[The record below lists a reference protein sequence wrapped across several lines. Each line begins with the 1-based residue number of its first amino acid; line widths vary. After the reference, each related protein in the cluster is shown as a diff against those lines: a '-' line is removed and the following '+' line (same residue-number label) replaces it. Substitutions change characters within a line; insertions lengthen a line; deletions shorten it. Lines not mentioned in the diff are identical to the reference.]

1 MERKKVYNGDFC
13 DMKKVCVVIGGGSGI
28 GFAAAKEA
36 AKKGYYVMIVGRNE
50 KKLAGAVEELRKDG
64 CEAEAYSC
72 DVSDREHCF
81 ALARHAAECGAVK
94 AVLHIAGMSPHM
106 GDAEKIMQANALG
119 TVNINDAF
127 FEVIAEGG
135 CVIDTSSTSAYMAP
149 SFIMPKR
156 VYPLACTD
164 RKLFMD
170 KMMKK
175 VKMFPRK
182 TREGVAYS
190 MSKHFTIW
198 FAKQDAARFAG
209 KNARVLSITPGNFE
223 TPLGNLE
230 KEEASTYLKFAAI
243 KRNGR
248 PEEIAPLYVALI
260 DERLSYLTGTDILCD
275 GGCIAGGASA
285 FAR

>member
-1 MERKKVYNGDFC
+1 
-13 DMKKVCVVIGGGSGI
+13 MKKVCVVTGGGSGI
-28 GFAAAKEA
+28 GFAAAKEVA
-36 AKKGYYVMIVGRNE
+36 AKGYYVILVGRNK
-50 KKLAGAVEELRKDG
+50 KKLENAVQELQSMG
-64 CEAEAYSC
+64 YEAEAFGC
-72 DVSDREHCF
+72 DVSDREACF
-81 ALARHAAECGAVK
+81 TLAKHAAECGEVK

-106 GDAEKIMQANALG
+106 GSAEKIMQANAMG

-156 VYPLACTD
+156 LYPLSRVN
-164 RKLFMD
+164 RKLFLE
-170 KMMKK
+170 KMMKR
-175 VKMFPRK
+175 VNLFPKK

-190 MSKHFTIW
+190 ISKHFTIW
-198 FAKQDAARFAG
+198 YAKQDAARFAE
-209 KNARVLSITPGNFE
+209 KKARVLSITPGNFE
-223 TPLGNLE
+223 TPLGTLE
-230 KEEASTYLKFAAI
+230 QEEASTYLKFAAV

-248 PEEIAPLYVALI
+248 PEEIAPLYVALL
-260 DERLSYLTGTDILCD
+260 DERMGYLTGTDILCD

>member
-1 MERKKVYNGDFC
+1 
-13 DMKKVCVVIGGGSGI
+13 MKKVCVVTGGGSGI
-28 GFAAAKEA
+28 GFAAAKEVA
-36 AKKGYYVMIVGRNE
+36 AKGYYVILVGRNK
-50 KKLAGAVEELRKDG
+50 KKLENALQELQSMG
-64 CEAEAYSC
+64 YEAEAFGC
-72 DVSDREHCF
+72 DVSDREACF
-81 ALARHAAECGAVK
+81 TLAKHAAECGEVK

-106 GDAEKIMQANALG
+106 GSAEKIMQANAMG

-156 VYPLACTD
+156 LYPLSRVN
-164 RKLFMD
+164 RKLFLE
-170 KMMKK
+170 KMMKR
-175 VKMFPRK
+175 VNLFPKK

-190 MSKHFTIW
+190 ISKHFTIW
-198 FAKQDAARFAG
+198 YAKQDAARFAE
-209 KNARVLSITPGNFE
+209 KKARVLSITPGNFE
-223 TPLGNLE
+223 TPLGTLE
-230 KEEASTYLKFAAI
+230 QEEASTYLKFAAV

-248 PEEIAPLYVALI
+248 PEEIAPLYVALL
-260 DERLSYLTGTDILCD
+260 DERMGYLTGADILCD

>member
-1 MERKKVYNGDFC
+1 
-13 DMKKVCVVIGGGSGI
+13 MKKVCVVTGGGSGI
-28 GFAAAKEA
+28 GFAAAKEVA
-36 AKKGYYVMIVGRNE
+36 AKRYYVILVGRNK
-50 KKLAGAVEELRKDG
+50 KKLENAVQELQSMG
-64 CEAEAYSC
+64 YEAEAFGC
-72 DVSDREHCF
+72 DVSDREACF
-81 ALARHAAECGAVK
+81 TLAKHAAECGEVK

-106 GDAEKIMQANALG
+106 GSAEKIMQANAMG

-156 VYPLACTD
+156 LYPLSRVN
-164 RKLFMD
+164 RKLFLE
-170 KMMKK
+170 KMMKR
-175 VKMFPRK
+175 VNLFPKK

-190 MSKHFTIW
+190 ISKHFTIW
-198 FAKQDAARFAG
+198 YAKQDAARFAE
-209 KNARVLSITPGNFE
+209 KKARVLSITPGNFE
-223 TPLGNLE
+223 TPLGTLE
-230 KEEASTYLKFAAI
+230 QEEASTYLKFAAV

-248 PEEIAPLYVALI
+248 PEEIAPLYVALL
-260 DERLSYLTGTDILCD
+260 DERMGYLTGADILCD

>member
-1 MERKKVYNGDFC
+1 
-13 DMKKVCVVIGGGSGI
+13 MKRVCVVTGGGSGI

-36 AKKGYYVMIVGRNE
+36 AEKGYYVILVGRNK
-50 KKLAGAVEELRKDG
+50 KKLEKAVENLQLAG
-64 CEAEAYSC
+64 YEAKAFGC
-72 DVSDREHCF
+72 DVSDREACF
-81 ALARHAAECGAVK
+81 ALARHAAECGEVK

-106 GDAEKIMQANALG
+106 GDAEKIMQVNAMG

-156 VYPLACTD
+156 IYPLSRVN
-164 RKLFMD
+164 RKLFME
-170 KMMKK
+170 KIMKR
-175 VKMFPRK
+175 VKMFPKK

-190 MSKHFTIW
+190 ISKHFTIW
-198 FAKQDAARFAG
+198 FAKQDAARFAE
-209 KNARVLSITPGNFE
+209 KKARVLSITPGNFE
-223 TPLGNLE
+223 TPLGALE
-230 KEEASTYLKFAAI
+230 QEEASAYLKFAAV

-248 PEEIAPLYVALI
+248 PEEIAPLYVALL
-260 DERLSYLTGTDILCD
+260 DERMGYLTGTDILCD